1 MTERGDMRGS
11 TCNPSRE
18 EQVRSNIREA
28 NSRRTLDGI
37 ATLVRDVEASNVP
50 FDVGYRCL
58 LIMVDVVQPFVTPDM
73 RQTLDQTVSSWR
85 DMARKQEENLARQQE
100 QQGRFHQKIAP
111 MRQLDEVVF

>member
-1 MTERGDMRGS
+1 MRGS
-11 TCNPSRE
+11 TFNPNRGE
-18 EQVRSNIREA
+18 KAGETVREA
-28 NSRRTLDGI
+28 ISRRTLDGI

-58 LIMVDVVQPFVTPDM
+58 LIMVDVVQPFVTPDV

-100 QQGRFHQKIAP
+100 QQGRFHQEIAP